1 MAQSSKQDSP
11 EREQRLHIPLS
22 DEEKTSVRVRAARED
37 KSMAAYVRDQLF
49 GETESVPA

>member
-1 MAQSSKQDSP
+1 MAQSSKQGK

-22 DEEKTSVRVRAARED
+22 DEEKTDVRVRAARED